1 MNKVAILGA
10 GAWGTALAA
19 TIARGGGAVV
29 LAVRRAAHL
38 EAIRVSGENAAYLP
52 GIKLPATLELTDDWD
67 AAVRNAAT
75 VVMAVP
81 SRFARAAIAPIARAI
96 PATAMIVSVTKG
108 IEPDTLLTMSG
119 MLEEITAGAG
129 AAPPSDRAIEFGGIS
144 ENAATGNEALAATTS
159 PAGRVAVLSGPGF
172 AAEVARGKPAA
183 LVAAARDDALASR
196 VQALFAVRPLR
207 IYRSNDVAGVEL
219 GGAVKNVIAVAAG
232 VCDGLDLGS
241 SARAGLITRGLAE
254 MMRLAAAAGARR
266 ETMAGLAGLGD
277 LVLTCTGDLSRNRAL
292 GFRIA
297 RGETLAP
304 PADGA
309 PVAEG
314 AGNAIAIR
322 ALAARIGV
330 EIPIVAAVCRVLYEA
345 APANAM
351 VEELLSRQLKAEF

>member
-19 TIARGGGAVV
+19 TIARGGGAAV
-29 LAVRRAAHL
+29 LGVRRATHL
-38 EAIRVSGENAAYLP
+38 EAIRASGENVIYLP
-52 GIKLPATLELTDDWD
+52 GIKLPPTLELTDDWN
-67 AAVRNAAT
+67 AAVRDAAT

-81 SRFARAAIAPIARAI
+81 SRFARGAITTVAHAI

-108 IEPDTLLTMSG
+108 IEPDTLLTMSA
-119 MLEEITAGAG
+119 MLEELTGGGA
-129 AAPPSDRAIEFGGIS
+129 
-144 ENAATGNEALAATTS
+144 EAR
-159 PAGRVAVLSGPGF
+159 AGRVAVLSGPGF

-183 LVAAARDDALASR
+183 LVAAARDDAIAAR
-196 VQALFAVRPLR
+196 VQELFALRPLR
-207 IYRSNDVAGVEL
+207 VYRSSDVVGVEL
-219 GGAVKNVIAVAAG
+219 GGAVKNVVAIAAG
-232 VCDGLDLGS
+232 ICDGLDLGS
-241 SARAGLITRGLAE
+241 SARAALITRGLAE
-254 MMRLAAAAGARR
+254 MMRLAGAAGSRR
-266 ETMAGLAGLGD
+266 ETLAGLAGLGD

-297 RGETLAP
+297 KGEPLAP
-304 PADGA
+304 PADGV

-314 AGNAIAIR
+314 AANAVAIR

-330 EIPIVAAVCRVLYEA
+330 EMPIVSAVCRVLYEA